1 MNATLFRRF
10 AVAAAAS
17 TLLVTGA
24 VATAPRA
31 AAAPAT
37 SDAQAADAESLAAK
51 RALDAIEPTDA
62 ADVIDGIEAANAVLK
77 SLGITPFTPTAGLC
91 TDFTFTPAV
100 GGAIAGPMTPL
111 AGDLS
116 VPGILDLNLVKKG
129 EVLFG
134 FVPVGVVNDSAS
146 KSGMQ
151 VAWFNVN
158 TFKGSLGDPMGGITD
173 TIVDAAKKRIKESTG
188 LDASG
193 IVLAAIREAL
203 NKVPQA
209 GVRGALVDTG
219 AGTTLAAMYGTVQK
233 GDATCFFFP
242 SLGIVTAG

>member
-1 MNATLFRRF
+1 MKATLFRRF
-10 AVAAAAS
+10 AAAAAAS

-24 VATAPRA
+24 ATAPHA

-37 SDAQAADAESLAAK
+37 PDAQSLAAK
-51 RALDAIEPTDA
+51 SALDAIQPTEA
-62 ADVIDGIEAANAVLK
+62 ADVIDGISAANAVLTA
-77 SLGITPFTPTAGLC
+77 LGITPFTPTAGVC

-100 GGAIAGPMTPL
+100 GGAVPGPTTPL
-111 AGDLS
+111 LGN
-116 VPGILDLNLVKKG
+116 LNLFGADANLIKKG

-134 FVPVGVVNDSAS
+134 FVPVGVTNDSTD

-158 TFKGSLGDPMGGITD
+158 TFKGSLGDPMGGISD
-173 TIVDAAKKRIKESTG
+173 VIVDAAKKRIKELTTI
-188 LDASG
+188 DAPEP
-193 IVLAAIREAL
+193 VVDAIKTAV
-203 NKVPQA
+203 NKIPQA

-219 AGTTLAAMYGTVQK
+219 AGTSLAAMYGTVKK